1 MAISAAAGSLIAAGL
16 GAAGSAASTGISSGS
31 GKKSQYR
38 AYKYGE
44 MQAQA
49 AYERQRQFWDETF
62 RKQNEYNLPENEVAR
77 LRAAGINVGAYY
89 SDLANAAAPGGS
101 TAAPQGSSGPAPVAA
116 TPGGGYF
123 ADIAQNLALREQES
137 RIENTNAQTE
147 SIRKQSSLTEDHRD
161 YLQSQTQVN
170 EYLRDNLAART
181 AGEILSNNLA
191 EQTMPLTIEQARQQ
205 CEINEAL
212 LDQYVDSLER
222 SHLENQFFRD
232 TYDDRR
238 QLIKQDIQLK
248 AAGVALDYAQ
258 MIALDAGIHLTEAQV
273 NQIRVD
279 IETELLINRPK
290 GYKELNWYNA
300 DKVIN
305 HVKSVATGVVGAAL
319 GFKALKGRGGSA
331 TSPSSRGGSVNNT
344 AKSGSLPLKQNYG
357 LSRRAY

>member
-1 MAISAAAGSLIAAGL
+1 MAITAATASLIAAGL
-16 GAAGSAASTGISSGS
+16 GAAGSTAASGISSGS

-101 TAAPQGSSGPAPVAA
+101 SGAPQGTSGPAPVAA

-123 ADIAQNLALREQES
+123 SDIAQNLALREQES

-191 EQTMPLTIEQARQQ
+191 EQTMPLTLEQARQQ

-248 AAGVALDYAQ
+248 AAGVAVDYAQ
-258 MIALDAGIHLTEAQV
+258 MLALEAGVQLTEAQIEAI
-273 NQIRVD
+273 QVD
-279 IETELLINRPK
+279 IETELLIGRPRGLK
-290 GYKELNWYNA
+290 DLDWYNT
-300 DKVIN
+300 DKVLNAVKTAATTAAGVYIGRKAFGKGFTRASAKAVSSSTGSTKIN
-305 HVKSVATGVVGAAL
+305 YYTK
-319 GFKALKGRGGSA
+319 
-331 TSPSSRGGSVNNT
+331 
-344 AKSGSLPLKQNYG
+344 
-357 LSRRAY
+357 